1 MAGIQVRKGTG
12 MNRIMTIE
20 IAGKTYPLSFSLGAI
35 KKIASKYGSLEK
47 AFNTMANSKELTV
60 QSISCL
66 TFVLSVLIS
75 QGCAYIKTFEADLPK
90 TVETTPI
97 TAEEIETVTNMTD
110 IQRLA
115 DAIMDGMKE
124 SEKKEIETKA
134 KNARAPKAI

>member
-12 MNRIMTIE
+12 MNRITTIE

-35 KKIASKYGSLEK
+35 KKIASEYGSLEK
-47 AFNTMANSKELTV
+47 AFNVMTNTKELTE
-60 QSISCL
+60 QSIGCL
-66 TFVLSVLIS
+66 TFILSVLIS

-97 TAEEIETVTNMTD
+97 TAEEIETAVNMAD
-110 IQRLA
+110 IQKIA
-115 DAIMDGMKE
+115 DTIMGGIKT
-124 SEKKEIETKA
+124 SQKKEVETKT

>member
-1 MAGIQVRKGTG
+1 M
-12 MNRIMTIE
+12 
-20 IAGKTYPLSFSLGAI
+20 
-35 KKIASKYGSLEK
+35 
-47 AFNTMANSKELTV
+47 
-60 QSISCL
+60 
-66 TFVLSVLIS
+66 
-75 QGCAYIKTFEADLPK
+75 
-90 TVETTPI
+90 ETTPI